1 MVFQQTT
8 SQHKKI
14 MALQKTIKITEDSFV
29 TTEFK
34 NINNDKQSI
43 ADAVDC

>member
-1 MVFQQTT
+1 
-8 SQHKKI
+8 

-43 ADAVDC
+43 AGAVDC